1 MPTMNQAWNKRGG
14 WTLITTAGQAL
25 VLVLAAAFGAGCA
38 KHSKS
43 PAGGQGM
50 SDNAGATR
58 TQRSDVEVTTARGF
72 LSREIER
79 DGERR
84 RYVVYVPREYDPSG
98 RWPMIVFL
106 HGRGES
112 GTDGSLML
120 AQGLPLAIMR
130 SPQRWPAVVV
140 IPQKP
145 TQAGLWADE
154 APWVMAMVERE
165 KAAWSIDEDRLLLT
179 GLSQGGAGT
188 WAIGAMYADR
198 WAALAPICG
207 FGDPGFIGT
216 RVAKLPIWAVH
227 GDADAVIPVAQTLR
241 LVDAARRAG
250 GGPVVSVLPGVGHD
264 SWTWAYGQ
272 SEFAE
277 WLLAQRRVPG
287 LPVR

>member
-1 MPTMNQAWNKRGG
+1 MA
-14 WTLITTAGQAL
+14 
-25 VLVLAAAFGAGCA
+25 
-38 KHSKS
+38 
-43 PAGGQGM
+43 M
-50 SDNAGATR
+50 SDDAGSQSRTR
-58 TQRSDVEVTTARGF
+58 PEADANRDSGF
-72 LSREIER
+72 LSRVIER
-79 DGERR
+79 DGESR
-84 RYVVYVPREYDPSG
+84 RYVVYVPREYVPSR

-130 SPQRWPAVVV
+130 APARWPAVVV

-154 APWVMAMVERE
+154 APWVMAMIERE
-165 KAAWSIDEDRLLLT
+165 KSAWSIDEDRVLLT

-198 WAALAPICG
+198 WAAIAPICG
-207 FGDPGFIGT
+207 FGDPSYVGG

-227 GDADAVIPVAQTLR
+227 GDADTVIPVAQTLR
-241 LVDAARRAG
+241 LVESARRAG

-272 SEFAE
+272 SELPE
-277 WLLAQRRVPG
+277 WLLSQRRVPG

>member
-1 MPTMNQAWNKRGG
+1 MVFAWNKLGG
-14 WTLITTAGQAL
+14 WTRFTTAGL
-25 VLVLAAAFGAGCA
+25 VLVLTLAAGSNPGCA
-38 KHSKS
+38 KSLQR
-43 PAGGQGM
+43 PPGGRGM
-50 SDNAGATR
+50 SNDAGTSL
-58 TQRSDVEVTTARGF
+58 TQRSGPEETMESGF

-79 DGERR
+79 EGERR
-84 RYVVYVPREYDPSG
+84 RYVVYVPREYDAAR